1 MRSWCLQAAGLFG
14 QVTFVLWGL
23 LSFSGRKKHLLS
35 LSNDSSAIGTVVWQ
49 EHEMKWF
56 EQQTESEDSWVFAW
70 TSSVWECLLG
80 TGATTLALRVPSPW
94 LIAEQCIHKN

>member
-1 MRSWCLQAAGLFG
+1 
-14 QVTFVLWGL
+14 
-23 LSFSGRKKHLLS
+23 
-35 LSNDSSAIGTVVWQ
+35 
-49 EHEMKWF
+49 MKWF